1 MKKEHLIEQLETA
14 KVLSSTV
21 DIDKVIELIKKI
33 ETGGLT
39 PKLVDKIS
47 EKIERVM
54 DYNSSSLVDLDSAE
68 FELDYNNT
76 IQITD
81 INVNVYEIIEHVNA
95 VLDEFMVEEED
106 ECGPS
111 EDEVMNSI
119 NEGLGLNN

>member
-21 DIDKVIELIKKI
+21 DIDKVIELIKQI

-39 PKLVDKIS
+39 PILVDKIS

-54 DYNSSSLVDLDSAE
+54 DYNSRGLVDLDSAE

-76 IQITD
+76 IRLTD
-81 INVNVYEIIEHVNA
+81 IDVNVYEIMDHVNA
-95 VLDEFMVEEED
+95 VLDEFMVEEDDVEEED
-106 ECGPS
+106 SIERTQFTISS
-111 EDEVMNSI
+111 EE
-119 NEGLGLNN
+119 

>member
-21 DIDKVIELIKKI
+21 DIDKVIELIKQI

-39 PKLVDKIS
+39 PILVDKIS

-76 IQITD
+76 IRVTD
-81 INVNVYEIIEHVNA
+81 IDVNVYEIMEHVNA
-95 VLDEFMVEEED
+95 VLDEFMVEEDDVEED
-106 ECGPS
+106 STERTQFTISS
-111 EDEVMNSI
+111 EE
-119 NEGLGLNN
+119 

>member
-21 DIDKVIELIKKI
+21 DIDKVIELIKQI

-39 PKLVDKIS
+39 PILVDKIS

-54 DYNSSSLVDLDSAE
+54 DYNSRSLVDLDSAE

-76 IQITD
+76 IRLTD
-81 INVNVYEIIEHVNA
+81 IDVNVYEIMDHVNA
-95 VLDEFMVEEED
+95 VLDEFMVEEDDVEEED
-106 ECGPS
+106 STERTQFTISS
-111 EDEVMNSI
+111 EE
-119 NEGLGLNN
+119 

>member
-21 DIDKVIELIKKI
+21 DIDKVIELIKQI

-39 PKLVDKIS
+39 PILVDKIS

-54 DYNSSSLVDLDSAE
+54 DYNSRSLVDLDSAE

-76 IQITD
+76 IRLTD
-81 INVNVYEIIEHVNA
+81 IDVNVYEIMDHVNA
-95 VLDEFMVEEED
+95 VLDEFMVEEDDVEED
-106 ECGPS
+106 STERTQFTISS
-111 EDEVMNSI
+111 EE
-119 NEGLGLNN
+119 